1 MRPDVTFYFGRI
13 DMQVATGDGVARER
27 RREAQA
33 ETEAQAE
40 VQAEAKAT
48 TAGARRYADTLA
60 LVTLQHDF
68 QT

>member
-1 MRPDVTFYFGRI
+1 
-13 DMQVATGDGVARER
+13 MQVATGDGVARDGNRGE
-27 RREAQA
+27 
-33 ETEAQAE
+33 
-40 VQAEAKAT
+40 AEAEAEAT

>member
-1 MRPDVTFYFGRI
+1 
-13 DMQVATGDGVARER
+13 MQVATGDGVARDGNRGE
-27 RREAQA
+27 
-33 ETEAQAE
+33 
-40 VQAEAKAT
+40 AEAEAEAEAT